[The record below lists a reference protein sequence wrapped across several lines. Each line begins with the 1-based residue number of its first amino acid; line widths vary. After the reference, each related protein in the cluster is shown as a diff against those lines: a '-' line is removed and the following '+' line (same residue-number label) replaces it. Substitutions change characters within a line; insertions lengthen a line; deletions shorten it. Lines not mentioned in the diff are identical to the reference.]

1 MYAATLSLLP
11 ILTLSRPQ
19 QTYNLDR
26 QVPDSA
32 ATATAFL
39 AGVKANYYTVGV
51 NGNVKMKDCS
61 ASIVPENQV
70 DTIVKWAQD
79 AGKDTGK
86 VTLMNDT
93 FNSQQVKVKTIIYGG
108 IMNKKD
114 RLAVYLNI

>member
-1 MYAATLSLLP
+1 MYLPFPSFPFILLP
-11 ILTLSRPQ
+11 LILTLSPPQ

-51 NGNVKMKDCS
+51 NGHVKMKDCP

-70 DTIVKWAQD
+70 DTIIKWAQD

-86 VTLMNDT
+86 MIVT
-93 FNSQQVKVKTIIYGG
+93 
-108 IMNKKD
+108 
-114 RLAVYLNI
+114 